1 MKELIGIEFN
11 FPYSSLIKIA
21 DLINYDG
28 PLLSHFVN
36 PKGDNFLFYWVDVN
50 ENYNRWLLIRIDLYT
65 LQNYLQKKIPLHD
78 IVSNPNDGFVYSV
91 DIDHDINYTNSK
103 MVFAFNLFEE
113 YIPSK
118 ESFYE
123 FEPQEEVDLFSLSL
137 QQKSGLLELH
147 ISGQGIKYGSIPLDK
162 YSVIIPKIED
172 IRKNL
177 ASKYISLYKNNK
189 DLKLDKDAILSL
201 YQETNYEYI
210 YDLAGSFRI
219 ILRPTRSQLIVP
231 GISSYADEFANEF
244 VSLIG
249 SGYNEKFLHDFS
261 DKYNKTIIK
270 KYSDF
275 VSYISDEKLD
285 FGLRWCNALSES
297 SSYKNIE
304 SKDTES
310 ILSNLSKF
318 EYDETETIKTIGKFY
333 SINTHSFS
341 YSFESDKEEN
351 IKSSG
356 KFDKKLFNL
365 VKFIS
370 FAESYYVEIKREV
383 KEQLG
388 ARPKRNDTMSLFKT
402 LEEDHLINPELPNII
417 VVPDE

>member
-189 DLKLDKDAILSL
+189 DLKLDKDAIL
-201 YQETNYEYI
+201 
-210 YDLAGSFRI
+210 
-219 ILRPTRSQLIVP
+219 
-231 GISSYADEFANEF
+231 
-244 VSLIG
+244 
-249 SGYNEKFLHDFS
+249 
-261 DKYNKTIIK
+261 
-270 KYSDF
+270 
-275 VSYISDEKLD
+275 
-285 FGLRWCNALSES
+285 
-297 SSYKNIE
+297 
-304 SKDTES
+304 
-310 ILSNLSKF
+310 
-318 EYDETETIKTIGKFY
+318 
-333 SINTHSFS
+333 
-341 YSFESDKEEN
+341 
-351 IKSSG
+351 
-356 KFDKKLFNL
+356 
-365 VKFIS
+365 
-370 FAESYYVEIKREV
+370 
-383 KEQLG
+383 
-388 ARPKRNDTMSLFKT
+388 
-402 LEEDHLINPELPNII
+402 
-417 VVPDE
+417 